1 MASKWPVV
9 DEHSIKKKLLKET
22 HKTAD
27 RDVINE
33 IHQTDARQQERRD
46 SGLNGRYSI
55 DIPFLG
61 VAVAV
66 ALLFAAWRLAF
77 SNRITVGSRS
87 GRSSFCRIK
96 TLLPFFSLCL
106 IATVGGL
113 GSGGSWRFFVWRPP
127 RMEKEKKRKRQSRLN
142 SPYIHFILD

>member
-1 MASKWPVV
+1 
-9 DEHSIKKKLLKET
+9 LKET

-127 RMEKEKKRKRQSRLN
+127 RMEKEKKEKDSHV
-142 SPYIHFILD
+142 SIAPIYILY

>member
-1 MASKWPVV
+1 MIATLNTVEEKGGHVLLIFSYITLWVERRPPPPLSMSISCDRAARGGNYSMASKWPVV

-55 DIPFLG
+55 DIPFWG
-61 VAVAV
+61 CCCCRAVV
-66 ALLFAAWRLAF
+66 
-77 SNRITVGSRS
+77 
-87 GRSSFCRIK
+87 C
-96 TLLPFFSLCL
+96 
-106 IATVGGL
+106 GL
-113 GSGGSWRFFVWRPP
+113 EISI
-127 RMEKEKKRKRQSRLN
+127 QQ
-142 SPYIHFILD
+142 